1 MPSATRR
8 DGIRM
13 LAGLGLMGLS
23 GCGVVA
29 RAIREET
36 TGLASPGPTD
46 KDRAKV
52 AWQYFRSAR
61 NGATGLVET
70 SAGGGFSTTATI
82 GDQLAAAIC
91 ALRLGA
97 IDRREFDAA
106 ISPLLVFLHAAPL
119 ARGQLPG
126 RFYACNSG
134 QLMDPPAIDRD
145 PGWSGVQ
152 LGRLLLWIR
161 TLALS
166 YPQYAHS
173 VAGIVE
179 RWQICAAIDG
189 QGQVLQGPPGSAT
202 LATVRDVATGYG
214 VYAAQGYRAWGLA
227 AADNL
232 PKIADYSV
240 TVEGVDF
247 PIAGAGSAIPP
258 LHVVP
263 YALLGMEM
271 GWHGPDGAALHAQ
284 KSMADR
290 LFAAQERRRA
300 RTRIVTARSDF
311 RRNSAPYAL
320 TGTVVGG
327 GTPWATLAEDGS
339 SQPALALISTKAAF
353 AMWAM
358 GAPSAKAAMSATSTL
373 FDSDTGWLEGR
384 YEASAGYEW
393 TRTASTNAIVLEAL
407 LHRELGRI
415 LPADLK
421 RPIGGDVAGPLDC
434 VAPQ

>member
-1 MPSATRR
+1 
-8 DGIRM
+8 M
-13 LAGLGLMGLS
+13 LAGFGLLGLS
-23 GCGVVA
+23 GCGVIA

-46 KDRAKV
+46 SNRAKV

-91 ALRLGA
+91 ARRLGA
-97 IDRREFDAA
+97 IDAREFDATV
-106 ISPLLVFLHAAPL
+106 SPLLVFLHAAPL

-126 RFYACNSG
+126 RFYACDSG
-134 QLMDPPAIDRD
+134 RLMDPPAADRD

-152 LGRLLLWIR
+152 LGRLLLWLKA
-161 TLALS
+161 LALS

-173 VAGIVE
+173 VAGLIE

-189 QGQVLQGPPGSAT
+189 QGQIMQGLPGSAT
-202 LATVRDVATGYG
+202 LEIAPDQIAGYG
-214 VYAAQGYRAWGLA
+214 VYAAQGYRAWGFQ

-232 PKIADYSV
+232 PPRSDYSI
-240 TVEGVDF
+240 TVEGADY
-247 PIAGAGSAIPP
+247 PIAGPGSPVPP

-263 YALLGMEM
+263 YALLGMEL
-271 GWHGPDGAALHAQ
+271 GWNAPDGVTLDAQ
-284 KSMADR
+284 RSMAEK
-290 LFAAQERRRA
+290 LFVAQERRQA
-300 RTRIVTARSDF
+300 RTGIVTARADF
-311 RRNSAPYAL
+311 RRSSAPYAL
-320 TGTVVGG
+320 TGTVIGG
-327 GTPWATLAEDGS
+327 GTPWATLAEDGAS
-339 SQPALALISTKAAF
+339 HPGFALISTKAAF
-353 AMWAM
+353 AMWALS
-358 GAPSAKAAMSATSTL
+358 APTAQEAMSATATL

-415 LPADLK
+415 LPTDLS
-421 RPIGGDVAGPLDC
+421 RPIGGKRADAVTCAAHP
-434 VAPQ
+434 